1 MFLQRD
7 EPLTHPAVIFFH
19 IFAGII
25 TEPDMKFVHI
35 LLSATILASSSP
47 ALRAGES
54 DDLIM
59 KNEASAF
66 LSNMPENLQHIQ
78 SEAIIK
84 AIGGNLSD
92 LEAVRNSRNTPPPLP
107 EDVEVRQMTDRLRIY
122 EPKTAGRKPL
132 PALIYLHGGGWTF
145 GSLNSCARFCGA
157 VASGGNIKVIAVDY
171 RLAPENP
178 FPAGLND
185 CIESLKFVSSR
196 CDSLGIDP
204 DHIAIG
210 GDSSGGNLAVATAL
224 APECKG
230 LLNALIL
237 FYPVTKAYTDGSDSW
252 NRFGKGYGLD
262 SEIMETFNRAYLAGE
277 SPRNPAVSVA
287 LCSDSDLERL
297 PPTLLVAAGH
307 DILRDQGIEFAERL
321 GSRVRRIEFPEAC
334 HLFITVAGQEK
345 AFEKAVGLTRQFLE
359 N

>member
-35 LLSATILASSSP
+35 LLSATILASSGP
-47 ALRAGES
+47 ALRAEEC

-59 KNEASAF
+59 MNEASAF

-210 GDSSGGNLAVATAL
+210 GDSSGGNLAIATAL

>member
-59 KNEASAF
+59 KNEAAAF

-107 EDVEVRQMTDRLRIY
+107 ENVEVRQMTDRLRIY

-185 CIESLKFVSSR
+185 CIESMKFVSSR

-210 GDSSGGNLAVATAL
+210 GDSSGGNLAIATAL

-237 FYPVTKAYTDGSDSW
+237 FYPVTKAYTD
-252 NRFGKGYGLD
+252 
-262 SEIMETFNRAYLAGE
+262 A
-277 SPRNPAVSVA
+277 
-287 LCSDSDLERL
+287 
-297 PPTLLVAAGH
+297 
-307 DILRDQGIEFAERL
+307 
-321 GSRVRRIEFPEAC
+321 
-334 HLFITVAGQEK
+334 
-345 AFEKAVGLTRQFLE
+345 LTRGTASAKDMDSTPKSWKPSTVPISPEKVRGIPLSVWPFAATATWSGCRRHCLSPPDTTYCGIRG
-359 N
+359 

>member
-1 MFLQRD
+1 MDFR
-7 EPLTHPAVIFFH
+7 
-19 IFAGII
+19 
-25 TEPDMKFVHI
+25 
-35 LLSATILASSSP
+35 
-47 ALRAGES
+47 
-54 DDLIM
+54 
-59 KNEASAF
+59 
-66 LSNMPENLQHIQ
+66 
-78 SEAIIK
+78 
-84 AIGGNLSD
+84 
-92 LEAVRNSRNTPPPLP
+92 
-107 EDVEVRQMTDRLRIY
+107 
-122 EPKTAGRKPL
+122 
-132 PALIYLHGGGWTF
+132 
-145 GSLNSCARFCGA
+145 SLNSCARFCGA

-185 CIESLKFVSSR
+185 RIESLKFVSSR

-204 DHIAIG
+204 DHIAIE

-287 LCSDSDLERL
+287 LCSDSDLSDCRRHCL
-297 PPTLLVAAGH
+297 SPPDTTYCG
-307 DILRDQGIEFAERL
+307 IRGIEFAERL

-334 HLFITVAGQEK
+334 HLFITVADRRKPLKRPSG
-345 AFEKAVGLTRQFLE
+345 
-359 N
+359 